1 MHNFVA
7 KFGIIL
13 EKCKQFAG
21 NQVNEKGPVKVCQ
34 NAKANRCQMGRTDI
48 GHAFYPQKRDFLK
61 KSAVFQI
68 IIYNFAS
75 EFQNDGL
82 KK

>member
-1 MHNFVA
+1 MQEPTGA
-7 KFGIIL
+7 RW
-13 EKCKQFAG
+13 E
-21 NQVNEKGPVKVCQ
+21 
-34 NAKANRCQMGRTDI
+34 GRTLAMLFT
-48 GHAFYPQKRDFLK
+48 HQKRDFLK
-61 KSAVFQI
+61 KSVVFQI